1 MKKKIVKFF
10 KYLKKHITGLNK
22 TIMYVKRNTGNLYLY
37 VLIDIIRC
45 YIKYGSNY
53 DEYRIYEFYIVKRG
67 IESTY
72 LTKHF
77 HNKIKKYLYRKKLIS
92 FLNDRRDFYKK
103 YDKYLNRDI
112 CYSKNLSFKQLEELI
127 STKKTIV
134 CKSSNTKENTTEVL
148 ELKDFRSP
156 AFLLDSAKKNN
167 LPILEEY
174 LPQHKDIERINPNNI
189 NILSITTLRTDNE
202 VDVVGAIMKFG
213 VSRTFE
219 YDYKKS
225 NYVNCYVDLKTGIIK
240 QRGRDRYGEI
250 ISKHPVTNEKL
261 INFEVPLFEK
271 AINTAIKCAK
281 ETDELL
287 EVEWNFM
294 ISNKKVALISCN
306 KWEDYTFVQ
315 IPEYLNNKVG
325 LKPLYVDRL
334 SKDI

>member
-1 MKKKIVKFF
+1 MKKKIINFC
-10 KYLKKHITGLNK
+10 KYLKLHISSLNK
-22 TIMYVKRNTGNLYLY
+22 TIMYVRRCTGNLYLY

-45 YIKYGSNY
+45 YISYGSNY
-53 DEYRIYEFYIVKRG
+53 NEYRIYEFYLVKRG

-72 LTKHF
+72 LTKHY
-77 HNKIKKYLYRKKLIS
+77 HNQIKKYLYKKKNIDY
-92 FLNDRRDFYKK
+92 LNDRREFYKK

-127 STKKTIV
+127 SSKNIVV
-134 CKSSNTKENTTEVL
+134 CKQSSMKESNTEVL
-148 ELKDFRSP
+148 DLKDFRSP
-156 AFLLDSAKKNN
+156 AFLLDSAKKSN

-174 LPQHKDIERINPNNI
+174 LSQHKDIERINPNNI
-189 NILSITTLRTDNE
+189 NILSITTLRTGNT

-225 NYVNCYVDLKTGIIK
+225 DYINCYVDLNTGIIK
-240 QRGRDRYGEI
+240 HRGRDRYGEI
-250 ISKHPVTNEKL
+250 ISKHPVSNEKL
-261 INFEVPLFEK
+261 TNFEVPLFDK
-271 AINTAIKCAK
+271 AVNTAIKCAR
-281 ETDELL
+281 ETEEML

-325 LKPLYVDRL
+325 LRPLYEERII
-334 SKDI
+334 KY